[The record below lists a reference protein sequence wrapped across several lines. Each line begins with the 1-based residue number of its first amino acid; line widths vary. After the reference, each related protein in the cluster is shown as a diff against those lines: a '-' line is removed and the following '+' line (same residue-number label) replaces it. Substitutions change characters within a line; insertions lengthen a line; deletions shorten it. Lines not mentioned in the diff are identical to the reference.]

1 MKIISPRSATA
12 STTTTQF
19 VLKLDKFFFPT
30 NKEIKVLLQFC
41 NTSDFA
47 SNITEIAPSTIIMN
61 TDNATISNATI
72 PYSYKDSGAQI
83 KHIRNVVGTTYVR
96 VKITQDSRSYF
107 SNPVFLS
114 TKAGSGTIISKAIEK
129 DFCPE
134 YITFHDIYEVI
145 DSGNSI
151 DIRVY
156 ACNNALDTN
165 PTWEEVTSEYLNNKV
180 YAFKNKNKVASKY
193 AVKVK
198 IVVTKTKADTM
209 FHLYR
214 MQFIVT

>member
-12 STTTTQF
+12 STSSTQF
-19 VLKLDKFFFPT
+19 VLKMDKFFFPT

-41 NTSDFA
+41 NTSDF
-47 SNITEIAPSTIIMN
+47 NNDVTEVAPSTIIMDTGN
-61 TDNATISNATI
+61 VTISDATV
-72 PYSYKDSGAQI
+72 PYTYKESGAQI

-96 VKITQDSRSYF
+96 VKITQDSKSYF

-129 DFCPE
+129 EFCPE
-134 YITFHDIYEVI
+134 YITFHDIYEVV

-151 DIRVY
+151 SIRVY

-165 PTWEEVTSEYLNNKV
+165 PTWEEVTTEYINNRV
-180 YAFKNKNKVASKY
+180 YAFKNKTKVATKY

-198 IVVTKTKADTM
+198 IVVTKENADTM